1 MLDLL
6 PAIVKHP
13 PIAALG
19 CLRRTSRLFRRLP
32 CILAIPSSASDVH
45 EKWGGTDFEE
55 PHILSFLQ
63 ALPNLKDLEVK
74 RAYSLVGLGH
84 LQPLERL
91 TIYAHGHM
99 DLRPL
104 RRLKSL
110 RHLHW
115 QCRAPCES
123 ACLHELT
130 QLTSLVYN
138 TTCKVDEADIC
149 SLSNLQALGLMT
161 LVESAF
167 DLPALTALSSL
178 SMFEQDLNME
188 MAELELLRCL
198 YIRIQTVEGFLNTH
212 MDTLLQLTAIAAL
225 TLDFSEASQQ
235 EVNLNDLQHLP
246 NLQELCVRNCDSIS
260 QLRLYAL
267 TAFTFWSNSGGRP
280 SLPRLDL
287 CFRLQVICVFLG
299 SGTHCLVSLSSLP
312 GLSVDRPLYVRY
324 ATAQQTQGSIILYP
338 DLLDGSRLR
347 DGLRLTRLA
356 DYQPRYHW
364 PHL

>member
-1 MLDLL
+1 MLDIL
-6 PAIVKHP
+6 PAIVKHL
-13 PIAALG
+13 PIGALG

-115 QCRAPCES
+115 QCRAQVES

-138 TTCKVDEADIC
+138 TAREVDVSDIC

-161 LVESAF
+161 LVESAV
-167 DLPALTALSSL
+167 DLAALTALTSL

-188 MAELELLRCL
+188 LTERDFLRCL
-198 YIRIQTVEGFLNTH
+198 YIRIHTVEGFLDAH

-235 EVNLNDLQHLP
+235 EVDLNDLQHLP

-267 TAFTFWSNSGGRP
+267 TAFTFWSKLWWQALFASIGHLFP
-280 SLPRLDL
+280 AASHL
-287 CFRLQVICVFLG
+287 CVFGLWDSLFG
-299 SGTHCLVSLSSLP
+299 VTQQLVWSQCRSP
-312 GLSVDRPLYVRY
+312 PICQICDCAADAGQHYSVSRSAGWVP
-324 ATAQQTQGSIILYP
+324 TARWLAP
-338 DLLDGSRLR
+338 D
-347 DGLRLTRLA
+347 
-356 DYQPRYHW
+356 
-364 PHL
+364 